1 MKELLIPYHIATKPI
16 AHDLTSLIYHYYTA
30 QGIPKEEPY
39 VHKKTAGFREYISG
53 NGEKG
58 MDAQKEGLDFDR
70 ERIEK
75 LDELREKGYPLYP
88 PEYERRNTIADI
100 RAAHAEAGHEPS
112 NDTVT
117 TAGRLF
123 TVRNHGKTIF
133 ADLGDENGK
142 IQLYIRK
149 NDLGEEQFELFSRY
163 IERGDIIG
171 VSGRAFRTKVGEL
184 TIWVTAIT
192 LLAKALHSLPE
203 KYHGLTNTEK
213 RYRQRYV
220 DLIVN
225 DESRET
231 FRTRSRLISLL
242 RAYLV
247 ERDFFEFETPVLQ
260 PIYGGANAR
269 PFTTFHHYLGQTL
282 YMRIAPELYLKRLI
296 VGGFEKIFELS
307 RNFRN
312 EDIDTQHNPEFTM
325 VEIYEAYRD
334 YHDMMALTEGIISH
348 MVFAIHGS
356 YKVPF
361 GDEILNFTHPWRRL
375 SMEDAVRELAGIDVR
390 ALSSKD
396 LQSLASGMNIEGWEK
411 AQTWREFLVL
421 FFEEL
426 VEDKLIQP
434 TIIYDFPVENS
445 PLAKRHRSKEG
456 FTERFELFICGME
469 IANGFS
475 ELNDPLDQLERFKRQ
490 DERRRAGDLEAQM
503 IDYDFI
509 TALSYGMP
517 PTGGVGLGIDRL
529 VMILTGQSSIKE
541 VILFP
546 QMKTGPDPLLQK
558 GDE

>member
-1 MKELLIPYHIATKPI
+1 MQEHT
-16 AHDLTSLIYHYYTA
+16 
-30 QGIPKEEPY
+30 
-39 VHKKTAGFREYISG
+39 
-53 NGEKG
+53 
-58 MDAQKEGLDFDR
+58 MDIEDSLDFDQQ
-70 ERIEK
+70 RIDK
-75 LDELREKGYPLYP
+75 LEELRQKGYPLYP
-88 PEYERRNTIADI
+88 AVFGRKNTLKEIRILHAD
-100 RAAHAEAGHEPS
+100 AGHEKS
-112 NDTVT
+112 TDTVI

-123 TVRNHGKTIF
+123 IVRNHGKTIF
-133 ADLGDENGK
+133 ADLGDEDGR

-149 NDLGEEQFELFSRY
+149 NDLGEEQFDFFSRY

-171 VSGRAFRTKVGEL
+171 VEGQVFRTKVGEL
-184 TIWVTAIT
+184 TIWVKGIE

-242 RAYLV
+242 RSYLV
-247 ERDFFEFETPVLQ
+247 DRDFLEFETPVLQ
-260 PIYGGANAR
+260 PVYGGANAR
-269 PFTTFHHYLGQTL
+269 PFTTFHHYLGQNL
-282 YMRIAPELYLKRLI
+282 FLRIAPELYLKRLVI
-296 VGGFEKIFELS
+296 GGFEKVFELS

-325 VEIYEAYRD
+325 VEIYESYRD

-348 MVFAIHGS
+348 LVFSLHGS
-356 YKVPF
+356 YAVKY
-361 GDEILNFTHPWRRL
+361 GDGVLDFTHPWKRL
-375 SMEDAVRELAGIDVR
+375 SMEDAVKEMGGIDARSEPLDSLR
-390 ALSSKD
+390 AR
-396 LQSLASGMNIEGWEK
+396 ASVLNIVGWEE
-411 AQTWREFLVL
+411 AHSWREFLVL

-434 TIIYDFPVENS
+434 TLIYDFPVENS

-475 ELNDPLDQLERFKRQ
+475 ELNDPIDQLERFQRQ
-490 DERRRAGDLEAQM
+490 DDKRRSGDLEAQM

-509 TALSYGMP
+509 QALSYGMP
-517 PTGGVGLGIDRL
+517 PTGGVGLGVDRL
-529 VMILTGQSSIKE
+529 VMLLTNQNSIKE

-546 QMKTGPDPLLQK
+546 QMKTGFERANPEGNEKDP
-558 GDE
+558 GSF